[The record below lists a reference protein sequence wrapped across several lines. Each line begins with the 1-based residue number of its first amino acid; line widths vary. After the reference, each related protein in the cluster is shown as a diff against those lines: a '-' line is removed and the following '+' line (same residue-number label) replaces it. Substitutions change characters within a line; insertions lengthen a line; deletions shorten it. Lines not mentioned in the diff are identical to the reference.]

1 MMGYNFDLALG
12 GWTGDYDPTSYP
24 NQFETSYEHNHAK
37 WVSEEL
43 TGLISALNNEDGNDF
58 AARWEHLKLANQY
71 LIDNAVVIPLE
82 QAVNGY
88 LINPSLTG
96 YITHQLGYSVF
107 DLSRASF
114 AE

>member
-43 TGLISALNNEDGNDF
+43 TGLINALNNEDGNDF
-58 AARWEHLKLANQY
+58 AARWEHLKQANQY

-88 LINPSLTG
+88 LINPNLTG

-114 AE
+114 AD